1 MKSKLLVLL
10 LIPALL
16 MSCQKKVAVSDTVE
30 VVKEAGNISSVQA
43 QAEQPAQATN
53 NPTEIPATA
62 TNEPAVV
69 ATQVATA
76 TQLPQPT
83 ATEALILG
91 PDTFPAGY
99 NPLTGLPVSDPN
111 NLLVPPALVSIT
123 NFPVSARP
131 QAGLSFSP
139 FVFELYIGEGMT
151 RYLAMF
157 YGDFPEITAQAANGS
172 SAAAS
177 NKSNPAN
184 GASSAPAVAA
194 MTDNA
199 MVGPIRSGRLP
210 YESLRKLFNGFL
222 IMSSGSADV
231 VPNLS
236 DYSNVYGSDA
246 DNVNS
251 ALIDVTKLEQIAQK
265 NQKRIGDLSLQG
277 LLFDEQPPSGGV
289 LGDRIWLMYAYLNQ
303 VDWRFDTASGS
314 YNRYQDHA
322 DATTFDLMTDR
333 LNGAPLS
340 FENVVILFAPHE
352 VVTPTIIDINLL
364 YMKKMPAL
372 LFRDGVMH
380 EIFWT
385 TISEDYEVSTGK
397 LRPMRFI
404 DADGNPF
411 PLKPGQTWV
420 EIVQPHTPYFEV
432 PDSTLFYD
440 LANKKEPGS
449 GVWAVRWYPPA
460 GAR

>member
-1 MKSKLLVLL
+1 LKTKILMLFLIAVLVVGCK
-10 LIPALL
+10 PVVPVNSA
-16 MSCQKKVAVSDTVE
+16 SENSAG
-30 VVKEAGNISSVQA
+30 VVKTEPTLAKEVIHPTQK
-43 QAEQPAQATN
+43 
-53 NPTEIPATA
+53 PTEDLALVKTELPPSIASAPD
-62 TNEPAVV
+62 VV
-69 ATQVATA
+69 EQ
-76 TQLPQPT
+76 PQPT
-83 ATEALILG
+83 ATEVPTLG
-91 PDTFPAGY
+91 PDTFPVGY
-99 NPLTGLPVSDPN
+99 NPLTGLPVSNPE

-131 QAGLSFSP
+131 QAGLSYSP
-139 FVFELYIGEGMT
+139 FVFEIYIGEGMT

-157 YGDFPEITAQAANGS
+157 YGDFPEVAALAGAGS
-172 SAAAS
+172 STSGFTGTSIADSS
-177 NKSNPAN
+177 NT
-184 GASSAPAVAA
+184 APAVGAV
-194 MTDNA
+194 TDNA

-222 IMSSGSADV
+222 VMASGSSAV
-231 VPNLS
+231 VPSLS
-236 DYSNVYGSDA
+236 QYSNVYGSDA

-251 ALIDVTKLEQIAQK
+251 ALIDVTKLEQIAEN
-265 NQKRIGDLSLQG
+265 NQKRIGNLSLQG
-277 LLFDEQPPSGGV
+277 LKFDQNAPAGGL
-289 LGDRIWLMYAYLNQ
+289 LGNRIWLMYAYLNQ
-303 VDWRFDTASGS
+303 VDWRFDATSGA

-322 DATTFDLMTDR
+322 DATNFDLITDR
-333 LNGAPLS
+333 LNGDALT

-372 LFRDGVMH
+372 LFRDGQMFN
-380 EIFWT
+380 IFWT

-397 LRPMRFI
+397 LRPIRFI
-404 DADGNPF
+404 DENGDPF

-420 EIVQPHTPYFEV
+420 EIVQPGTPFFEV
-432 PDSTLFYD
+432 PDSSLFYD